1 MGQTTETSLFRCALP
16 AAVALFA
23 AGNAVAQTEPRTSPA
38 AAATT
43 VAAPSPTQ
51 LVDALNGV
59 FGQHPG
65 FRAVHAKGVVL
76 EGQFV
81 PAPTAAPLSKA
92 EHLQKATTPVT
103 VRFSNFAGVPDIP
116 DNHELAS
123 PHGLAVK
130 FNLPNGAHTDI
141 VAHSFNGFP
150 AASAG
155 EFRQLLIALGASGP
169 DAPKPTALDTYLGSH
184 PAAKSFLT
192 TPKPAPVSYG
202 TLPYFGVDTFKFV
215 NAQGD
220 ATYVRYQFIPL
231 AGDQRL
237 PDALAASAKPDYLID
252 EIGQRTKQGPVKFT
266 LVAQIAGKD
275 DNVDD
280 PSTAWPDNRRKV
292 ELGTLEITHT
302 VADSDAAQRKL
313 LFMPNALIPG
323 IEAGDS
329 MLQPRSSAY
338 PVSFGRRSQ

>member
-1 MGQTTETSLFRCALP
+1 MGHTTELSIFGYALP
-16 AAVALFA
+16 LAAALFA
-23 AGNAVAQTEPRTSPA
+23 AGSAGAQTATNASPT
-38 AAATT
+38 AAATPSAT
-43 VAAPSPTQ
+43 PSPTQ

-81 PAPTAAPLSKA
+81 PAPSAAQLSKA
-92 EHLQKATTPVT
+92 EHLQKTTVPVT

-130 FNLPNGAHTDI
+130 FNLPSGGHTDI

-150 AASAG
+150 SANAG
-155 EFRQLLIALGASGP
+155 DFRQLLLALGASGP
-169 DAPKPTALDTYLGSH
+169 DAPKPTPLDTYLGSH
-184 PAAKSFLT
+184 PVAKSFLT
-192 TPKPAPVSYG
+192 TPKPAPVSYA

-220 ATYVRYQFIPL
+220 GTYARYQLIPV

-237 PDALAASAKPDYLID
+237 PDAQAASAKPNYLVD
-252 EIGQRTKQGPVKFT
+252 EIAQRVKQAPVKFT
-266 LVAQIAGKD
+266 LLAQIAEKED
-275 DNVDD
+275 KVDD
-280 PSTAWPDNRRKV
+280 PSTAWPDSRRKV
-292 ELGTLEITHT
+292 ELGTLEITHA

-313 LFMPNALIPG
+313 LFMPNALTPG

-329 MLQPRSSAY
+329 MLEPRSSAY